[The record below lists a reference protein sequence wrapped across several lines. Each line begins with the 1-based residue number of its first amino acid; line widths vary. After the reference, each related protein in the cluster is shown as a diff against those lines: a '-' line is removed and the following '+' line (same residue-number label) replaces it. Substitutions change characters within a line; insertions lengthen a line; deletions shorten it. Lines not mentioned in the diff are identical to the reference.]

1 VTPRFLLAVFI
12 LATVAREA
20 LETWLAALN
29 RHYYRDPERQRE
41 AARVLGVTG
50 EDMARSLAYAEDR
63 FRFART
69 SAWLR
74 LTVSTAFLAAGGF
87 GWIEG
92 AARSAAAR
100 LGLGDIAIGLVFFAA
115 LGLLGELLALPL
127 DAYET
132 FRVEARHGFNR
143 QTPRGFVIDRLKGL
157 ALGAGLGGVVL
168 GGILYFMTH
177 SGERWWLYA
186 WLAVSGFSILTL
198 WLYPRVLAP
207 LFNRFTPLPDG
218 DLKEGIRALAV
229 RIGFRAGGVFVMD
242 ASRRTSHGNAYFT
255 GVFREKR
262 IVLFDTLLEALQ
274 TRHVLAVLAHE
285 LGHFKLAHVRWHLV
299 RGVALT
305 GLTFYALSLCQGLT
319 VFYRAFALDGPSAY
333 GTLLVFGSWFG
344 LFDFVLQP
352 LANAVSRRQEFAADT
367 FAVTH
372 HGNARDLAEAL
383 LKLREKSHAM
393 PVVHPLFSW
402 MYHSHP
408 PMLERLRALGY
419 SEETATTTA

>member
-1 VTPRFLLAVFI
+1 VTPRLLLAGFV

-29 RHYYRDPERQRE
+29 RRYYRDPERQRA
-41 AARVLGVTG
+41 AARTLGIRD

-63 FRFART
+63 FRFARASGWT
-69 SAWLR
+69 R
-74 LTVSTAFLAAGGF
+74 LVAGTAFLVAGGF
-87 GWIEG
+87 GWLEERSVAG
-92 AARSAAAR
+92 A
-100 LGLGDIAIGLVFFAA
+100 AA
-115 LGLLGELLALPL
+115 LGLGAIGTGLLFFGALGVLGELLALPF
-127 DAYET
+127 DVYEI
-132 FRVEARHGFNR
+132 FRIEARHGFNR
-143 QTPRGFVIDRLKGL
+143 QTPRGFVLDRLKGL
-157 ALGAGLGGVVL
+157 ALGAVLGGVVL
-168 GGILYFMTH
+168 GGILYFMTR
-177 SGERWWLYA
+177 SGALWWLYA
-186 WLAVSGFSILTL
+186 WLAVSAFSVLTL

-207 LFNRFTPLPDG
+207 IFNRFTPLGDG
-218 DLKEGIRALAV
+218 DLKDGIRALAA
-229 RIGFRAGGVFVMD
+229 RTGFRAGGVFVMD
-242 ASRRTSHGNAYFT
+242 ASRRSSHGNAYFT

-262 IVLFDTLLEALQ
+262 IVLFDTLLQALQ

-319 VFYRAFALDGPSAY
+319 AFYRAFGLQGPSAY

-352 LANAVSRRQEFAADT
+352 LANAVSRRQERDADA

-383 LKLREKSHAM
+383 LKLREQNHSM
-393 PVVHPLFSW
+393 PVVHPVFSW

-408 PMLERLRALGY
+408 PVLERLSALGY
-419 SEETATTTA
+419 SGDATAS